1 MMEIISGS
9 DLLDMKQWK
18 NEERN
23 VYYIENVIGTEKGA
37 WDEVM
42 LSSSSRSGIAALVE
56 ECVRVRPLRYF
67 HC

>member
-23 VYYIENVIGTEKGA
+23 VYYIENVMGRGKGGR
-37 WDEVM
+37 DEVM

-56 ECVRVRPLRYF
+56 ECVRA
-67 HC
+67 